1 MEKST
6 LNSSKVLIRRKAWE
20 TWKTLCTVVHDLLE
34 ILFENFPEH
43 ADDFLERPR
52 SLLREM
58 VPGSC
63 SFVTSR

>member
-1 MEKST
+1 MYSKWLQNMKEKY
-6 LNSSKVLIRRKAWE
+6 RKSL
-20 TWKTLCTVVHDLLE
+20 KTSCIVAYNLLE
-34 ILFENFPEH
+34 ILFVNFLEH